1 MKTNDLFLLG
11 AREEERQNLF
21 NQIKIAQIL
30 LELQLMNLM
39 LYLDKF

>member
-1 MKTNDLFLLG
+1 LKTNDLFLLG
-11 AREEERQNLF
+11 ASEEERQNLF